1 MPACCHNNINPHP
14 RRKDGPNAGD
24 RLHGSKSG
32 RPDVSWVDLRGVD
45 PHLQMYHSDH
55 RSGLEAHHSKA
66 SGAEAVSP
74 KHQGGDSILVT
85 GQEGGDEGEEADGEE
100 AEHPDGE
107 GDKKNSN

>member
-1 MPACCHNNINPHP
+1 M
-14 RRKDGPNAGD
+14 
-24 RLHGSKSG
+24 
-32 RPDVSWVDLRGVD
+32 
-45 PHLQMYHSDH
+45 
-55 RSGLEAHHSKA
+55 
-66 SGAEAVSP
+66 SP